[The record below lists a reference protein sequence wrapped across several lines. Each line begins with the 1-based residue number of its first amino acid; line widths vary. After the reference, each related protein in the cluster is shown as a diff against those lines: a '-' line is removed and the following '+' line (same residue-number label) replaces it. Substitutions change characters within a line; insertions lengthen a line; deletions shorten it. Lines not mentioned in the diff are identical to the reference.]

1 MHHLLED
8 HISKYR
14 LMRRDTMSKGQKK
27 IYASTMD
34 GTAEAVKRKKYENSL
49 TVTAFQRRQLTCIQD
64 IPEAHLCALRTP

>member
-1 MHHLLED
+1 
-8 HISKYR
+8 
-14 LMRRDTMSKGQKK
+14 MSKGQKK